1 MPGPREEAV
10 LYVLFFMR
18 RSAGFWGGGGAAKDH
33 TMLISVSWK
42 IVAFYDGGAPGILY
56 EL

>member
-10 LYVLFFMR
+10 LYVLFFVR
-18 RSAGFWGGGGAAKDH
+18 RSAGFWGGGAAKDH